1 MARGSIP
8 KNTGGGGP
16 ARIRLVILDA
26 EVPDGDLSQLT
37 AAVQNA
43 LRNPENVPPRKT
55 IASLAP
61 KTAPSAERSDID
73 DSIEVEVQET
83 DEEAESETPASSA
96 PRASKPRKPPRT
108 PNVIDLDLTSDP
120 SFEEFARS
128 KNPQN
133 DHKRFLVVA
142 AWFKQSRNVDAITV
156 NHVYTCYRALKWPTT
171 IADFAQPLRDLKSRQ
186 LLTSG
191 SKGQY
196 SINHLGLAEVDKL
209 TASAQ

>member
-1 MARGSIP
+1 MARGSTP

-37 AAVQNA
+37 TAVQNA
-43 LRNPENVPPRKT
+43 LRSPESVPSRKA

-61 KTAPSAERSDID
+61 KTTPLAERADTD
-73 DSIEVEVQET
+73 DSIDMEVQGS
-83 DEEAESETPASSA
+83 DEELESEAPTSFA
-96 PRASKPRKPPRT
+96 PRASKPRKPPKT
-108 PNVIDLDLTSDP
+108 PKVIELDLTSDP

-133 DHKRFLVVA
+133 DQKRFLVVA
-142 AWFKQSRNVDAITV
+142 AWFKLCRNVDAITV
-156 NHVYTCYRALKWPTT
+156 EHVYTCYRAIKWPTA
-171 IADFAQPLRDLKSRQ
+171 IADFAQPLRDLKGRQ

-191 SKGQY
+191 AKGQY

-209 TASAQ
+209 PASG